1 MGGSGMR
8 VAESLSYLIAA
19 GLFDGKADTIHMLL
33 VDAHKTNRNMQKAQ
47 TVARNY
53 QSLKKVFNGNN
64 AFGSFTPRL
73 EIYEWNMMFHSKHF
87 ERIGVNKVS
96 LKHLAEVDQSG
107 QECADRESIRKA
119 KMLMDALYTSEERE
133 CAVAQGYHARPAIG
147 AAFGTAA
154 SKAMG
159 QDQDNSGFRRFTRA
173 LGVDL
178 ESREVKLAL
187 VGSLFGGTGASSL
200 SSMVRAFFQE
210 GLRNGRSKLTIGGVF
225 MLPYFRFYPPM
236 ESDPESAIQTNLFK
250 FGTRNALEYYN
261 RCDLLKDGTSGFFDA
276 IYMLGFDDPTPRVP
290 YHNDDAQ
297 YNPPHFVELETAM
310 AVRDFL
316 DCSFE
321 LGTNT
326 FITGITEYTESNP
339 DDNGNGDDDE
349 GKKYYQL
356 SWQDL
361 TDSSA
366 LKKGLG
372 SFLRMGLLF
381 NLYIYPNCFDGSGRN
396 RINGFKPNTV
406 FVNGAANA
414 SANCKL
420 LRDFFE
426 GFWTW
431 CREFATSLKERDD
444 LSQSELFEIKVL
456 DEVLNLKPV
465 TGTNERKAIFRK
477 CETIIKGDGKVDLK
491 KAADGIVRSSCR
503 QPAETK
509 DTLAGLLQVIQQQIL
524 KEAR

>member
-8 VAESLSYLIAA
+8 AAESLSYLIAA

-47 TVARNY
+47 TVALDY
-53 QSLKKVFNGNN
+53 QALKKTFNVNN
-64 AFGSFTPRL
+64 DFGSFKPRL

-87 ERIGVNKVS
+87 EHVGVDKVS

-107 QECADRESIRKA
+107 QECGDNESVHKA
-119 KMLMDALYTSEERE
+119 KMLMEALYTVEERE

-154 SKAMG
+154 SKATG
-159 QDQDNSGFRRFTRA
+159 QDQGNSGFRRFTRV
-173 LGVDL
+173 LGEDL
-178 ESREVKLAL
+178 ESRDVKLAL
-187 VGSLFGGTGASSL
+187 VGSLFGGTGAAGLSSL
-200 SSMVRAFFQE
+200 VRAFFQE
-210 GLRNGRSKLTIGGVF
+210 GARDGRSKLTIGGFF
-225 MLPYFRFYPPM
+225 MLPYFRFHPPIG
-236 ESDPESAIQTNLFK
+236 SGPESVIQTNLFK

-261 RCDLLKDGTSGFFDA
+261 RRNLLKDGTSGFFDA

-326 FITGITEYTESNP
+326 FITGITEYIESNP
-339 DDNGNGDDDE
+339 DDDGDG
-349 GKKYYQL
+349 GKKYYKL

-361 TDSSA
+361 TDSPA

-381 NLYIYPNCFDGSGRN
+381 NLYIYPYCFDDAGRN
-396 RINGFKPNTV
+396 RDNGFKPNIV
-406 FVNGAANA
+406 FVNGAANSSA
-414 SANCKL
+414 SCEL
-420 LRDFFE
+420 LRDFFKE
-426 GFWTW
+426 FWKW
-431 CREFATSLKERDD
+431 CREFATSLKVSDD
-444 LSQSELFEIKVL
+444 LTQSELFDIKVL
-456 DEVLNLKPV
+456 DEVYNLKP
-465 TGTNERKAIFRK
+465 GTYNWKDVFKK
-477 CETIIKGDGKVDLK
+477 CETIIKGDDKVDLK
-491 KAADGIVRSSCR
+491 KAADGIVSASCK
-503 QPAETK
+503 QPVETK
-509 DTLAGLLQVIQQQIL
+509 DTLAGLLQVIYQQIV